1 MPSGPSWLRFLCPCP
16 LPFLPR
22 VLRNRRTRRASLRRP
37 GRVAAAGKKMIK
49 ERKKTNKRTFRFSW
63 CPAALRVGDQA
74 MPVYLPL
81 FASLS
86 YCRWEHKLAGSQV

>member
-1 MPSGPSWLRFLCPCP
+1 
-16 LPFLPR
+16 
-22 VLRNRRTRRASLRRP
+22 
-37 GRVAAAGKKMIK
+37 MIK